1 MGQKTKNNFS
11 KSFMI
16 LGLALVLGLS
26 TAAYSQKLDHP
37 QTREERQTTLLKE
50 EVRHQLVMMP
60 YFSVFD
66 WLEAEVSPNGTVT
79 LMGEVTQPTLK
90 SEAEARIK
98 RLESATSV
106 VNKIEVLPLS
116 NNDDQIRSAVYRAIY
131 MNDSPLFKYAMRSVG
146 PIHIIVKNGHVT
158 LKGVVANDGDKQLAY
173 MAANGVPGV
182 FSVENQLKVEEREP
196 IS

>member
-1 MGQKTKNNFS
+1 MQRKTKNNF

-16 LGLALVLGLS
+16 LGLAMVLGLS

-37 QTREERQTTLLKE
+37 QDRQERQTAALKE

-66 WLEAEVSPNGTVT
+66 WLEAEVSPNGMVT
-79 LMGEVTQPTLK
+79 LMGQVTQPTVK
-90 SEAEARIK
+90 SDAEARIK

-116 NNDDQIRSAVYRAIY
+116 NNDDRIRTAVYRAIY
-131 MNDSPLFKYAMRSVG
+131 MNDTPLFKYAMRSVG

-158 LKGVVANDGDKQLAY
+158 LKGVVANAGDKQLAY
-173 MAANGVPGV
+173 MAANGVSGV
-182 FSVENQLKVEEREP
+182 FGVENQLKVESEP
-196 IS
+196 AS

>member
-1 MGQKTKNNFS
+1 MIRKTKNGLS

-26 TAAYSQKLDHP
+26 TTGYSQKLDHP
-37 QTREERQTTLLKE
+37 QDRVDRQTNALKD
-50 EVRHQLVMMP
+50 EVRHQLVMLP

-66 WLEAEVSPNGTVT
+66 WLEAEVAPNGTVT
-79 LMGEVTQPTLK
+79 LMGDVTQPTLK
-90 SEAEARIK
+90 RDAEASIK

-116 NNDDQIRSAVYRAIY
+116 NNDDQVRGAVYRAIY

-158 LKGVVANDGDKQLAY
+158 LRGVVANDGDKQLAW

-182 FSVENQLKVEEREP
+182 FSVENQLKVEREP
-196 IS
+196 NT

>member
-1 MGQKTKNNFS
+1 MGRTTKLNFS
-11 KSFMI
+11 KCFMI
-16 LGLALVLGLS
+16 LGLALVLGMS
-26 TAAYSQKLDHP
+26 TAAYSQNFDHP
-37 QTREERQTTLLKE
+37 QNREERQTAALRD
-50 EVRHQLVMMP
+50 EVRHQLVMLP

-66 WLEAEVSPNGTVT
+66 WLEAQVSPDGTVT

-90 SEAEARIK
+90 SDAEKSIK

-116 NNDDQIRSAVYRAIY
+116 NNDDQIRAATYRAIY

-158 LKGVVANDGDKQLAY
+158 LRGVVANAGDKQLAY
-173 MAANGVPGV
+173 LAANSVSGV
-182 FSVENQLKVEEREP
+182 FSVDNELKVEEP
-196 IS
+196 LS

>member
-1 MGQKTKNNFS
+1 MGRTNRFNFS

-16 LGLALVLGLS
+16 LGLVLMLGLS
-26 TAAYSQKLDHP
+26 TAGYAQKFDNG
-37 QTREERQTTLLKE
+37 QNREDRRSATLKE
-50 EVRHQLVMMP
+50 EVRHQLVMLP

-66 WLEAEVSPNGTVT
+66 WLEAQVSPDGTVT
-79 LMGEVTQPTLK
+79 LMGEVTQPVLK
-90 SEAEARIK
+90 SDAEKSIK

-116 NNDDQIRSAVYRAIY
+116 NMDDQIRHAVYRAIY
-131 MNDSPLFKYAMRSVG
+131 MNESPLFKYAMRSVG

-158 LKGVVANDGDKQLAY
+158 LKGVVANSGDKQLAY

-182 FSVENQLKVEEREP
+182 FSVENQLKVEEP
-196 IS
+196 LS

>member
-1 MGQKTKNNFS
+1 MGRTTKNNFS

-37 QTREERQTTLLKE
+37 QTREERQTSLLKE

-158 LKGVVANDGDKQLAY
+158 LRGVVANDGDKQLAY

-182 FSVENQLKVEEREP
+182 FSVENQLKVEQREP
-196 IS
+196 RS

>member
-1 MGQKTKNNFS
+1 MQRKTKNSF

-16 LGLALVLGLS
+16 LGLAMVLGLS

-37 QTREERQTTLLKE
+37 QDRQERQTAVLKE

-66 WLEAEVSPNGTVT
+66 WLEAEVSPNGMVT
-79 LMGEVTQPTLK
+79 LMGQVTQPTVK
-90 SEAEARIK
+90 SDAEARIK

-116 NNDDQIRSAVYRAIY
+116 NNDDRIRTAVYRAIY
-131 MNDSPLFKYAMRSVG
+131 MNDTPLFKYAMRSVG

-158 LKGVVANDGDKQLAY
+158 LKGVVANAGDKQLAY
-173 MAANGVPGV
+173 MAANGVSGV
-182 FSVENQLKVEEREP
+182 FGVENQLKVESEP
-196 IS
+196 AS

>member
-1 MGQKTKNNFS
+1 MIRKTKNGLS
-11 KSFMI
+11 KSFMF

-26 TAAYSQKLDHP
+26 TTGYSQKLDHP
-37 QTREERQTTLLKE
+37 QDRVDRQTNTLKD
-50 EVRHQLVMMP
+50 EVRHQLVMLP

-66 WLEAEVSPNGTVT
+66 WLEAEVAPNGTVT
-79 LMGEVTQPTLK
+79 LMGDVTQPTLK
-90 SEAEARIK
+90 RDAEASIK

-116 NNDDQIRSAVYRAIY
+116 NSDDQVRGAVYRAIY

-158 LKGVVANDGDKQLAY
+158 LRGVVANDGDKQLAW
-173 MAANGVPGV
+173 MAANGVSGV
-182 FSVENQLKVEEREP
+182 FSVENQLKVEREP
-196 IS
+196 NT

>member
-1 MGQKTKNNFS
+1 MGRTTKFNFS
-11 KSFMI
+11 KCFMV
-16 LGLALVLGLS
+16 LGLVLVLGLPM
-26 TAAYSQKLDHP
+26 AAYSQKLDHP
-37 QTREERQTTLLKE
+37 QDRQERQTAALKE
-50 EVRHQLVMMP
+50 EVRHQLVMLP

-66 WLEAEVSPNGTVT
+66 WLEAQVSPDGTVT

-90 SEAEARIK
+90 SDAEKSIK

-116 NNDDQIRSAVYRAIY
+116 NNDDQIRAATYRAIY

-146 PIHIIVKNGHVT
+146 PIHILVKNGHVT
-158 LKGVVANDGDKQLAY
+158 LKGIVANSGDKQLAF

-182 FSVENQLKVEEREP
+182 FGVENQLKVEEP
-196 IS
+196 LS

>member
-1 MGQKTKNNFS
+1 MQRKTNNIS

-16 LGLALVLGLS
+16 LGLAMVLGLS

-37 QTREERQTTLLKE
+37 QNREERQTAALKE

-79 LMGEVTQPTLK
+79 LMGQVTQPTVK
-90 SEAEARIK
+90 SDAEARIK

-116 NNDDQIRSAVYRAIY
+116 NNDDRIRTAVYRAIY
-131 MNDSPLFKYAMRSVG
+131 MNDTPLFKYAMRSVG
-146 PIHIIVKNGHVT
+146 PIHILVKNGHVT
-158 LKGVVANDGDKQLAY
+158 LKGVVANAGDKQLAY
-173 MAANGVPGV
+173 MAANGVSGV
-182 FSVENQLKVEEREP
+182 FSVENQLKVESEP
-196 IS
+196 AS

>member
-1 MGQKTKNNFS
+1 MGRTTKFNFS
-11 KSFMI
+11 KWFMT
-16 LGLALVLGLS
+16 LGLVLVLGLS

-37 QTREERQTTLLKE
+37 QDRQQRQTAALKE
-50 EVRHQLVMMP
+50 EVRHQLVMLP

-66 WLEAEVSPNGTVT
+66 WLEAQVSPDGTVT

-90 SEAEARIK
+90 SDAEKAMK
-98 RLESATSV
+98 RLESASSV

-116 NNDDQIRSAVYRAIY
+116 NNDDQIRAAVYRAIY

-158 LKGVVANDGDKQLAY
+158 LKGIVANSGDKQLAY

-182 FSVENQLKVEEREP
+182 FSVENQLKVEEP
-196 IS
+196 LS

>member
-1 MGQKTKNNFS
+1 MGRTTKLNFS
-11 KSFMI
+11 KCFMI
-16 LGLALVLGLS
+16 LGLALVIGIS
-26 TAAYSQKLDHP
+26 TNAYSQNFDHP
-37 QTREERQTTLLKE
+37 QNREERQTAALKD
-50 EVRHQLVMMP
+50 EVRHQLVMLP

-66 WLEAEVSPNGTVT
+66 WLEAQVAPDGTVT

-90 SEAEARIK
+90 SDAEKSIK

-116 NNDDQIRSAVYRAIY
+116 NNDDQIRAAAYRAIY

-158 LKGVVANDGDKQLAY
+158 LKGVVANSGDKQLAY
-173 MAANGVPGV
+173 MAANSVSGV
-182 FSVENQLKVEEREP
+182 FSVDNELKVEEP
-196 IS
+196 LS

>member
-1 MGQKTKNNFS
+1 MQRKTKNNF

-16 LGLALVLGLS
+16 LGLAMVLGLS

-37 QTREERQTTLLKE
+37 QNRQERQTAALKE

-66 WLEAEVSPNGTVT
+66 WLEAEVSPNGMVT
-79 LMGEVTQPTLK
+79 LMGQVTQPTVK
-90 SEAEARIK
+90 SDAEARIK

-116 NNDDQIRSAVYRAIY
+116 NNDDRIRTAVYRAIY
-131 MNDSPLFKYAMRSVG
+131 MNDTPLFKYAMRSVG
-146 PIHIIVKNGHVT
+146 PIHILVKNGHVT
-158 LKGVVANDGDKQLAY
+158 LKGVVANQGDKQLAY
-173 MAANGVPGV
+173 MAANGVSGV
-182 FSVENQLKVEEREP
+182 FSVENQLKVESEP
-196 IS
+196 AS

>member
-1 MGQKTKNNFS
+1 MQRKTKNNFS

-16 LGLALVLGLS
+16 LGLVLVLGLS
-26 TAAYSQKLDHP
+26 TAANSQKLDHP
-37 QTREERQTTLLKE
+37 QDRQERQTAALKE

-66 WLEAEVSPNGTVT
+66 WLEAEVSPNGAVT
-79 LMGEVTQPTLK
+79 LMGQVTQPTLK
-90 SEAEARIK
+90 SDAEARIK

-116 NNDDQIRSAVYRAIY
+116 NNDDRIRTAVYRAIY
-131 MNDSPLFKYAMRSVG
+131 MNDTPLFKYAMRSVG

-158 LKGVVANDGDKQLAY
+158 LKGVVANAGDKQLAY
-173 MAANGVPGV
+173 MAANGVSGV
-182 FSVENQLKVEEREP
+182 FSVENHLKVESEP

>member
-1 MGQKTKNNFS
+1 MIRKTRNGLS

-26 TAAYSQKLDHP
+26 TTGYAQKLDHP
-37 QTREERQTTLLKE
+37 QDRVDRQTNALKD
-50 EVRHQLVMMP
+50 EVRHQLVMLP

-66 WLEAEVSPNGTVT
+66 WLEAEVAPNGTVT
-79 LMGEVTQPTLK
+79 LMGDVTQPTLK
-90 SEAEARIK
+90 RDAEASIK

-116 NNDDQIRSAVYRAIY
+116 NNDDQVRGAVYRAIY

-158 LKGVVANDGDKQLAY
+158 LRGVVANDGDKQLAW
-173 MAANGVPGV
+173 MAANGVSGV
-182 FSVENQLKVEEREP
+182 FSVENQLKVEREP
-196 IS
+196 NT

>member
-1 MGQKTKNNFS
+1 
-11 KSFMI
+11 MI
-16 LGLALVLGLS
+16 LGLALMLGLS
-26 TAAYSQKLDHP
+26 TTGYSQTLDHP
-37 QTREERQTTLLKE
+37 QNRQEQQINALKE

-66 WLEAEVSPNGTVT
+66 WLEAEISPNGTVT
-79 LMGEVTQPTLK
+79 LMGSVTQPTVK
-90 SEAEARIK
+90 SDAEARIK
-98 RLESATSV
+98 RLESVTSV

-116 NNDDQIRSAVYRAIY
+116 NNDDQTRAAVYRAIY

-182 FSVENQLKVEEREP
+182 FSVENQLKVESHEP
-196 IS
+196 LS

>member
-1 MGQKTKNNFS
+1 MERKTKTNFS

-26 TAAYSQKLDHP
+26 TAGYSQKLDHP
-37 QTREERQTTLLKE
+37 QTRGERQTTALKE

-79 LMGEVTQPTLK
+79 LMGSVTQPTVK
-90 SEAEARIK
+90 SDAESRIK
-98 RLESATSV
+98 RLESVTSV

-116 NNDDQIRSAVYRAIY
+116 NNDDQIRAGVYRAIY

-182 FSVENQLKVEEREP
+182 FSVENQLKTESREP
-196 IS
+196 LS

>member
-1 MGQKTKNNFS
+1 MGQKTKINFS

-26 TAAYSQKLDHP
+26 TAGYSQKLDHP
-37 QTREERQTTLLKE
+37 QTREERQTSVLKE
-50 EVRHQLVMMP
+50 EVRHQLVMLP

-66 WLEAEVSPNGTVT
+66 WLEAQVSPDGTVT
-79 LMGEVTQPTLK
+79 LMGQVTQPTLK
-90 SEAEARIK
+90 NDAESSIK
-98 RLESATSV
+98 RLESANSV

-116 NNDDQIRSAVYRAIY
+116 NNDDQIRSAIYRSIY
-131 MNDSPLFKYAMRSVG
+131 MNESPLFKYAMRSVG

-173 MAANGVPGV
+173 VAANSVPGV
-182 FSVENQLKVEEREP
+182 FSVENQLKVESRE
-196 IS
+196 SVS

>member
-131 MNDSPLFKYAMRSVG
+131 MNESPLFKYAMRSVG

-158 LKGVVANDGDKQLAY
+158 LTS
-173 MAANGVPGV
+173 
-182 FSVENQLKVEEREP
+182 SVSHRGE
-196 IS
+196 

>member
-1 MGQKTKNNFS
+1 MGRTTKFNFS
-11 KSFMI
+11 KWFMT
-16 LGLALVLGLS
+16 LGLVLVLGLS

-37 QTREERQTTLLKE
+37 QDRQQRQTAALKE
-50 EVRHQLVMMP
+50 EVRHQLVMLP

-66 WLEAEVSPNGTVT
+66 WLEAQVSPDGTVT

-90 SEAEARIK
+90 SDAEKAMK
-98 RLESATSV
+98 RLESASSV

-116 NNDDQIRSAVYRAIY
+116 NNDDQIRAAVYRAIY

-146 PIHIIVKNGHVT
+146 PIHIIVKNGHVN
-158 LKGVVANDGDKQLAY
+158 LKGIVANAGDKQLAY

-182 FSVENQLKVEEREP
+182 FSVENQLKVEEP
-196 IS
+196 LS